1 MKYSKFR
8 RFGSWLIGLGLG
20 LSILTSFN
28 SVLAQNTTQAP
39 TETPEAQAKLP
50 SIAGDTDSTLWL
62 LDARGE
68 RLIALPSGAS
78 GPLSSTPQSIDLWRP
93 GGQQFAYVSD
103 LVIQNGWMYL
113 NATFEDAVYKAPL
126 AALKKLAT
134 QGQANA
140 ALELTQVDS
149 SDPLRVDMQQ
159 HFLRS
164 GLWLAGQERDALLDR
179 AKRLSASGWPVS
191 DGQVTQGHV
200 RFEPK
205 ASSQGQLCINFTPPT
220 PTPTPTPIA
229 SRLCQPMPTGWQ
241 VAAIYPV
248 GLRPM
253 TQPFSCGQRRL
264 SSAAQWLWL
273 EVDLVGESAHSIE
286 SHTLLLR
293 AAFDQGQ
300 LACWD
305 PTGHRV
311 DAATTASLMRVF
323 ALVGKAPEMA
333 TTLLPQSA
341 AQWRP
346 SAVIMSGD
354 YWPAALSPVDIPKVA
369 ANTNQDVTA
378 RAWPYALQ
386 KWTLPQDPTAQS
398 RYSHWQKD
406 GFFARCFPEAET
418 CGKPLGPR
426 YLAQA
431 LVDKTYTGL
440 PYGWGGND
448 TPDAYLKRI
457 AEGAYPGDIHTNNV
471 ISKDVAGVDCS
482 GFITNVWQLPQRVVT
497 TCHGG
502 PDAWTPKAGDTT
514 CVGAFSSR
522 VNWQSG
528 QSGDALLIP
537 GHVRLVAQAT
547 EPQLAEAGRGLFVEI
562 IESSGYCAGACHR
575 LLPAREAGRYR
586 MMRPHPRTNTP

>member
-1 MKYSKFR
+1 MA
-8 RFGSWLIGLGLG
+8 LGLG
-20 LSILTSFN
+20 LLILTSY
-28 SVLAQNTTQAP
+28 SSAEAQNITSAP
-39 TETPEAQAKLP
+39 TEIPEAQAKLP
-50 SIAGDTDSTLWL
+50 SIAGDTDNTLWL

-68 RLIALPSGAS
+68 RLIALPSEVS
-78 GPLSSTPQSIDLWRP
+78 GPLSSPPQSIDLWRP
-93 GGQQFAYVSD
+93 GGHQFAYVSD

-126 AALKKLAT
+126 AALKKLAA
-134 QGQANA
+134 QGQPHA
-140 ALELTQVDS
+140 AFELTRVDS
-149 SDPLRVDMQQ
+149 TEPVLMDMQQ

-164 GLWLAGQERDALLDR
+164 GLWLAGQERNALLDR

-191 DGQVTQGHV
+191 DQTATQGHV

-205 ASSQGQLCINFTPPT
+205 ASSQGQLCVNYTPTQTSNPT
-220 PTPTPTPIA
+220 PSMA

-241 VAAIYPV
+241 VAAVYPI

-253 TQPFSCGQRRL
+253 AQPFSCGNRRL
-264 SSAAQWLWL
+264 SATAQWLWL
-273 EVDLVGESAHSIE
+273 EVDLVGESDHSIE

-311 DAATTASLMRVF
+311 DAATSASLMRVF

-341 AQWRP
+341 AQWLP
-346 SAVIMSGD
+346 STVTMSND
-354 YWPAALSPVDIPKVA
+354 FWPAPLSLIVLPKVT
-369 ANTNQDVTA
+369 ANTRQDATA
-378 RAWPYALQ
+378 RAWPYVLQ

-398 RYSHWQKD
+398 RYSQWQKD

-431 LVDKTYTGL
+431 LVNKTYTGL

-448 TPDAYLKRI
+448 TPEDYLKRI
-457 AEGAYPGDIHTNNV
+457 AQGAYPGDIHTNNV

-502 PDAWTPKAGDTT
+502 PDAWTPQAGDAT
-514 CVGAFSSR
+514 CVGSFSSR
-522 VNWQSG
+522 VSWQSG

-586 MMRPHPRTNTP
+586 MMRPHPRTDTP